1 MQMRK
6 FQKTSKATGKK
17 RKLLSDE
24 RRFRL
29 EKGVRKAW
37 GQRELF
43 LMVIPSVILVAIFFY
58 GPLYGW
64 LMAFV
69 DYKPK
74 LGVFGSEFVGLKYF
88 KQFFS
93 DPDVGII
100 LRNTVAMSAMNIVA
114 HSILPLLLALM
125 INEVT
130 NKVFKGTVQTLT
142 YLPHFISFVV
152 VSNIFLEL
160 LGTEGPINQA
170 LTSMNMTQAAIKF
183 WQEPSWFWLL
193 VTLIRAW
200 KEVGWDAILY
210 LSALSAIDMVQY
222 EAASIDGCGR
232 FRRIWHVT
240 IPNLLPTVVT
250 LWVLNMSG
258 IFAASFDASYML
270 GNAITADVAEVIETY
285 VYSMGISQGMYSYS
299 TAISLLQTVIGFV
312 LVWLTNKLSQKTT
325 DYSLW

>member
-1 MQMRK
+1 MRSTMSRPNRREVAPPK
-6 FQKTSKATGKK
+6 GKK
-17 RKLLSDE
+17 LL
-24 RRFRL
+24 
-29 EKGVRKAW
+29 RKAW
-37 GQRELF
+37 NQRSLF
-43 LMVIPSVILVAIFFY
+43 LMVIPCVVLVAIFY
-58 GPLYGW
+58 CGPMYGW

-69 DYKPK
+69 NYKPK

-88 KQFFS
+88 RQFFG
-93 DPDVGII
+93 DPAVGKI
-100 LRNTVAMSAMNIVA
+100 LRNTVAMSGMNIIA

-125 INEVT
+125 INEVH
-130 NKVFKGTVQTLT
+130 NKYFKSSVQTLT

-160 LGTEGPINQA
+160 LGTEGPLNQA
-170 LTSMNMTQAAIKF
+170 LRNLNMTESAIKF

-193 VTLIRAW
+193 VTIIRAW

-210 LSALSAIDMVQY
+210 LAALAAIDETQY
-222 EAASIDGCGR
+222 EAADIDGCGR
-232 FRRIWHVT
+232 FSRIWYIT

-270 GNAITADVAEVIETY
+270 GNAITSDVAEVIETY
-285 VYSMGISQGMYSYS
+285 VYDIALGSGSQYSYS
-299 TAISLLQTVIGFV
+299 TAISLLQTVIGFIM
-312 LVWLTNKLSQKTT
+312 VWLTNKLSQKTT

>member
-1 MQMRK
+1 MSNALSQ
-6 FQKTSKATGKK
+6 SAHKAK
-17 RKLLSDE
+17 SE
-24 RRFRL
+24 A
-29 EKGVRKAW
+29 RKARTSVLLRKAKH
-37 GQRELF
+37 QKALF
-43 LMVIPSVILVAIFFY
+43 AMAIPCIILVAIFYY

-69 DYKPK
+69 KYSPSK
-74 LGVFGSEFVGLKYF
+74 GVFGSEFVGLHYF

-100 LRNTVAMSAMNIVA
+100 LRNTVVMSAMNIIA

-125 INEVT
+125 INEVA
-130 NKVFKGTVQTLT
+130 NRHFKGAVQTLT

-160 LGTEGPINQA
+160 LGTNGPINEVLQ
-170 LTSMNMTQAAIKF
+170 TTGMVDAAIKF
-183 WQEPSWFWLL
+183 WQEPSLFWLL

-200 KEVGWDAILY
+200 KEVGWDSILY
-210 LSALSAIDMVQY
+210 LSALAAIDNTQY
-222 EAASIDGCGR
+222 EAAGIDGCGR
-232 FRRIWHVT
+232 FRRIWYIT
-240 IPNLLPTVVT
+240 LPNLLPTVVV
-250 LWVLNMSG
+250 LWITNMSG

-270 GNAITADVAEVIETY
+270 GNSITSGVAEVIETY
-285 VYSMGISQGMYSYS
+285 VYKMGISMGMYSYS
-299 TAISLLQTVIGFV
+299 TAISLLQTVIGFI

>member
-1 MQMRK
+1 MKRSKSLNPTQNPKGKTLMQ
-6 FQKTSKATGKK
+6 
-17 RKLLSDE
+17 
-24 RRFRL
+24 
-29 EKGVRKAW
+29 KAW
-37 GQRELF
+37 SQRELF
-43 LMVIPSVILVAIFFY
+43 LMAIPCIILVCVFYY

-69 DYKPK
+69 KYKPAK
-74 LGVFGSEFVGLKYF
+74 GIFGSEFVGLYYF

-100 LRNTVAMSAMNIVA
+100 LRNTVVMSAMNIVA

-125 INEVT
+125 INEAY
-130 NKVFKGTVQTLT
+130 NKYFKRTVQTLT

-160 LGTEGPINQA
+160 LGTEGPVNEA
-170 LTSMNMTQAAIKF
+170 LLNLSLVETAVKF

-193 VTLIRAW
+193 VTIIRAW

-210 LSALSAIDMVQY
+210 LSALAAIDETQY

-232 FRRIWHVT
+232 FRRIWHIT
-240 IPNLLPTVVT
+240 IPNLLPTVVV
-250 LWVLNMSG
+250 LWILNMSG
-258 IFAASFDASYML
+258 IFSASFDASYML
-270 GNAITADVAEVIETY
+270 GNSVTAGVAEVIETY
-285 VYSMGISQGMYSYS
+285 VYKMGISMGMYSYS
-299 TAISLLQTVIGFV
+299 TAISLLQTVIGFI

-325 DYSLW
+325 EYSLW

>member
-1 MQMRK
+1 M
-6 FQKTSKATGKK
+6 
-17 RKLLSDE
+17 
-24 RRFRL
+24 
-29 EKGVRKAW
+29 
-37 GQRELF
+37 
-43 LMVIPSVILVAIFFY
+43 
-58 GPLYGW
+58 
-64 LMAFV
+64 
-69 DYKPK
+69 
-74 LGVFGSEFVGLKYF
+74 
-88 KQFFS
+88 
-93 DPDVGII
+93 
-100 LRNTVAMSAMNIVA
+100 
-114 HSILPLLLALM
+114 
-125 INEVT
+125 
-130 NKVFKGTVQTLT
+130 
-142 YLPHFISFVV
+142 
-152 VSNIFLEL
+152 
-160 LGTEGPINQA
+160 
-170 LTSMNMTQAAIKF
+170 
-183 WQEPSWFWLL
+183 
-193 VTLIRAW
+193 
-200 KEVGWDAILY
+200 GWDAILY

>member
-1 MQMRK
+1 MTNEKRQ
-6 FQKTSKATGKK
+6 
-17 RKLLSDE
+17 RKLE
-24 RRFRL
+24 RRQKNANL
-29 EKGVRKAW
+29 LRKTW
-37 GQRELF
+37 NQRELF
-43 LMVIPSVILVAIFFY
+43 AMAIPCIVLVAIFYY

-64 LMAFV
+64 LMAFFK
-69 DYKPK
+69 YKPSK
-74 LGVFGSEFVGLKYF
+74 GIFGSEFVGLHYF

-100 LRNTVAMSAMNIVA
+100 LRNTVVMSAMNIVA

-125 INEVT
+125 INEVHH
-130 NKVFKGTVQTLT
+130 KKFKGAVQTLT

-160 LGTEGPINQA
+160 LGTNGPVNQA
-170 LTSMNMTQAAIKF
+170 ILKFNLAQSAVKF
-183 WQEPSWFWLL
+183 WQTPSLFWLL

-210 LSALSAIDMVQY
+210 LSALAAIDMNQY
-222 EAASIDGCGR
+222 EAAAIDGCGR
-232 FRRIWHVT
+232 FRKIWYIT
-240 IPNLLPTVVT
+240 IPNLLPTVVV
-250 LWVLNMSG
+250 LWILNMSG

-270 GNAITADVAEVIETY
+270 GNSVTANVAEVIETY
-285 VYSMGISQGMYSYS
+285 VYKMGISMGMYSYS

>member
-1 MQMRK
+1 MKRSKSLNPTRDRKTLMQ
-6 FQKTSKATGKK
+6 
-17 RKLLSDE
+17 
-24 RRFRL
+24 
-29 EKGVRKAW
+29 KAW
-37 GQRELF
+37 SQRELF
-43 LMVIPSVILVAIFFY
+43 LMAIPCIVLVCVFYY

-69 DYKPK
+69 KYKPAK
-74 LGVFGSEFVGLKYF
+74 GIFGSEFVGLYYF

-100 LRNTVAMSAMNIVA
+100 LRNTVVMSAMNIVA

-125 INEVT
+125 INEAY
-130 NKVFKGTVQTLT
+130 NKYFKRTVQTLT

-160 LGTEGPINQA
+160 LGTEGPVNEA
-170 LTSMNMTQAAIKF
+170 LLKMGLVETAVKF

-193 VTLIRAW
+193 VTIIRAW

-210 LSALSAIDMVQY
+210 LSALAAIDETQY

-232 FRRIWHVT
+232 FRRIWHIT
-240 IPNLLPTVVT
+240 IPNLLPTVVV
-250 LWVLNMSG
+250 LWILNMSG
-258 IFAASFDASYML
+258 IFSASFDASYML
-270 GNAITADVAEVIETY
+270 GNSVTAGVAEVIETY
-285 VYSMGISQGMYSYS
+285 VYKMGISMGMYSYS
-299 TAISLLQTVIGFV
+299 TAISLLQTVIGFI

-325 DYSLW
+325 EYSLW

>member
-1 MQMRK
+1 MAKPRVP
-6 FQKTSKATGKK
+6 FQKRSEEELALRRAARSKW
-17 RKLLSDE
+17 LL
-24 RRFRL
+24 
-29 EKGVRKAW
+29 KAKS
-37 GQRELF
+37 QKTLF
-43 LMVIPSVILVAIFFY
+43 AMAVPCIILIAVFFY

-69 DYKPK
+69 RYRPSK
-74 LGVFGSEFVGLKYF
+74 GVFGSEFMGLYYF
-88 KQFFS
+88 RQFFS

-114 HSILPLLLALM
+114 HSILPLLLALL
-125 INEVT
+125 INEVSH
-130 NKVFKGTVQTLT
+130 KVFKSAVQTLT

-160 LGTEGPINQA
+160 LGTSGPVNQA
-170 LTSMNMTQAAIKF
+170 MLATGIADTAIKF
-183 WQEPSWFWLL
+183 WQEPSLFWIL

-210 LSALSAIDMVQY
+210 LAAIAAIDGTQY

-232 FRRIWHVT
+232 FRRIWYVT
-240 IPNLLPTVVT
+240 IPNLLPTAVV
-250 LWVLNMSG
+250 LWITNMSG

-270 GNAITADVAEVIETY
+270 GNSVTANVAEVIETY
-285 VYSMGISQGMYSYS
+285 VYKMGISMGMYSYS
-299 TAISLLQTVIGFV
+299 TAISLLQTVIGFI
-312 LVWLTNKLSQKTT
+312 LVWITNTLSRKAT

>member
-1 MQMRK
+1 MKRRNNAE
-6 FQKTSKATGKK
+6 TPKK
-17 RKLLSDE
+17 RKKGDL
-24 RRFRL
+24 RRKL
-29 EKGVRKAW
+29 W
-37 GQRELF
+37 SQRELF
-43 LMVIPSVILVAIFFY
+43 LMVIPCIVLVCIFYY

-69 DYKPK
+69 QYKPSQ
-74 LGVFGSEFVGLKYF
+74 GVFGSKFVGLYYF

-93 DPDVGII
+93 DPDVGMI
-100 LRNTVAMSAMNIVA
+100 LRNTIVMSAMNIVA

-125 INEVT
+125 INEAY
-130 NKVFKGTVQTLT
+130 NKYFKRAVQTLT

-160 LGTEGPINQA
+160 LGTDGPINEA
-170 LTSMNMTQAAIKF
+170 LTSMGLVESAVKF

-193 VTLIRAW
+193 VTIIRAW

-210 LSALSAIDMVQY
+210 LSALAAIDETQY

-232 FRRIWHVT
+232 FRRIWHIT
-240 IPNLLPTVVT
+240 IPILLPTVVV
-250 LWVLNMSG
+250 LWILNMSG
-258 IFAASFDASYML
+258 IFSASFDASYML
-270 GNAITADVAEVIETY
+270 GNSVTANVAEVIETY
-285 VYSMGISQGMYSYS
+285 VYKMGISMGMYSYS
-299 TAISLLQTVIGFV
+299 TAISLLQTVIGFI

>member
-1 MQMRK
+1 MKRSKSLNAAQNPKGKTLMQ
-6 FQKTSKATGKK
+6 
-17 RKLLSDE
+17 
-24 RRFRL
+24 
-29 EKGVRKAW
+29 KAW
-37 GQRELF
+37 SQRELF
-43 LMVIPSVILVAIFFY
+43 LMAIPCIILVCVFYY

-69 DYKPK
+69 KYKPSK
-74 LGVFGSEFVGLKYF
+74 GVFGSEFVGLYYF

-100 LRNTVAMSAMNIVA
+100 LRNTVVMSAMNIVA

-125 INEVT
+125 INEAY
-130 NKVFKGTVQTLT
+130 NKYFKRTVQTLT

-160 LGTEGPINQA
+160 LGTEGPVNEA
-170 LTSMNMTQAAIKF
+170 LLNLSLVETAVKF

-193 VTLIRAW
+193 VTIIRAW

-210 LSALSAIDMVQY
+210 LSALAAIDETQY

-232 FRRIWHVT
+232 FRRIWHIT
-240 IPNLLPTVVT
+240 IPNLLPTVVV
-250 LWVLNMSG
+250 LWILNMSG
-258 IFAASFDASYML
+258 IFSASFDASYML
-270 GNAITADVAEVIETY
+270 GNSVTAGVAEVIETY
-285 VYSMGISQGMYSYS
+285 VYKMGISMGMYSYS
-299 TAISLLQTVIGFV
+299 TAISLLQTVIGFI

-325 DYSLW
+325 EYSLW

>member
-1 MQMRK
+1 M
-6 FQKTSKATGKK
+6 KAIRRAETD
-17 RKLLSDE
+17 RSSPPSRVNTLL
-24 RRFRL
+24 
-29 EKGVRKAW
+29 RKAW
-37 GQRELF
+37 SQRMLL
-43 LMVIPSVILVAIFFY
+43 LMVLPCVILVLIFYY
-58 GPLYGW
+58 GPMYGW

-74 LGVFGSEFVGLKYF
+74 LGVFGSKFVGLRYF

-93 DPDVGII
+93 DPDVGMI
-100 LRNTVAMSAMNIVA
+100 LRNTVAMSAMNIVCN
-114 HSILPLLLALM
+114 SVLPLLLALM
-125 INEVT
+125 INEVS
-130 NKVFKGTVQTLT
+130 KKYFKSAVQTLT

-160 LGTEGPINQA
+160 LGSKGPINEI
-170 LTSMNMTQAAIKF
+170 LVNTGMVQAAVKF

-193 VTLIRAW
+193 VTLVRAW

-210 LSALSAIDMVQY
+210 LSALAAIDVTQY

-232 FRRIWHVT
+232 FRRIWHIT

-270 GNAITADVAEVIETY
+270 GNAVTADVAEVIETY

-299 TAISLLQTVIGFV
+299 TAINLLQTVIGFI
-312 LVWLTNKLSQKTT
+312 LVWLTNKLAQKTT
-325 DYSLW
+325 EYSLW

>member
-160 LGTEGPINQA
+160 LGTGGPINQA

-183 WQEPSWFWLL
+183 WHGRPGS
-193 VTLIRAW
+193 
-200 KEVGWDAILY
+200 
-210 LSALSAIDMVQY
+210 
-222 EAASIDGCGR
+222 GCWSR
-232 FRRIWHVT
+232 
-240 IPNLLPTVVT
+240 
-250 LWVLNMSG
+250 
-258 IFAASFDASYML
+258 
-270 GNAITADVAEVIETY
+270 
-285 VYSMGISQGMYSYS
+285 
-299 TAISLLQTVIGFV
+299 
-312 LVWLTNKLSQKTT
+312 
-325 DYSLW
+325 

>member
-1 MQMRK
+1 MKAIRRTERDRSSPPSRANTLLRK
-6 FQKTSKATGKK
+6 VWSQ
-17 RKLLSDE
+17 RMLL
-24 RRFRL
+24 
-29 EKGVRKAW
+29 
-37 GQRELF
+37 
-43 LMVIPSVILVAIFFY
+43 LMVFPCVILVAVFYY
-58 GPLYGW
+58 GPMYGW

-74 LGVFGSEFVGLKYF
+74 LGVFGSEFVGLRYF

-93 DPDVGII
+93 DPDVVMI
-100 LRNTVAMSAMNIVA
+100 LRNTVAMSAMNIVCN
-114 HSILPLLLALM
+114 SVLPLLLALM
-125 INEVT
+125 INEVG
-130 NKVFKGTVQTLT
+130 KKYFKSAVQTLT

-160 LGTEGPINQA
+160 LGSKGPVNEI
-170 LTSMNMTQAAIKF
+170 LMSTGMVQAAVKF

-193 VTLIRAW
+193 VTLVRAW

-210 LSALSAIDMVQY
+210 LSALAAIDMTQY

-232 FRRIWHVT
+232 FRRIWYIT

-270 GNAITADVAEVIETY
+270 GNAVTADVAEVIETY

-299 TAISLLQTVIGFV
+299 TAINLLQTVIGFI
-312 LVWLTNKLSQKTT
+312 LVWLTNKLAQKTT
-325 DYSLW
+325 EYSLW

>member
-1 MQMRK
+1 MKRRNNAE
-6 FQKTSKATGKK
+6 TPKK
-17 RKLLSDE
+17 RKKGDL
-24 RRFRL
+24 RRKL
-29 EKGVRKAW
+29 W
-37 GQRELF
+37 SQRELF
-43 LMVIPSVILVAIFFY
+43 LMVIPCIVLVCIFYY

-69 DYKPK
+69 QYKPSQ
-74 LGVFGSEFVGLKYF
+74 GVFGSKFVGLYYF

-93 DPDVGII
+93 YPDVGMI
-100 LRNTVAMSAMNIVA
+100 LRNTIVMSAMNIVA

-125 INEVT
+125 INEAY
-130 NKVFKGTVQTLT
+130 NKYFKRAVQTLT

-160 LGTEGPINQA
+160 LGTDGPINEA
-170 LTSMNMTQAAIKF
+170 LTSMGLVESAVKF

-193 VTLIRAW
+193 VTIIRAW

-210 LSALSAIDMVQY
+210 LSALAAIDETQY

-232 FRRIWHVT
+232 FRRIWHIT
-240 IPNLLPTVVT
+240 IPNLLPTVVV
-250 LWVLNMSG
+250 LWILNMSG
-258 IFAASFDASYML
+258 IFSASFDASYML
-270 GNAITADVAEVIETY
+270 GNSVTANVAEVIETY
-285 VYSMGISQGMYSYS
+285 VYKMGISMGMYSYS
-299 TAISLLQTVIGFV
+299 TAISLLQTVIGFI

>member
-1 MQMRK
+1 MSNASTRL
-6 FQKTSKATGKK
+6 SREDKAAA
-17 RKLLSDE
+17 RKLQTSAL
-24 RRFRL
+24 L
-29 EKGVRKAW
+29 RKAKN
-37 GQRELF
+37 QKALF
-43 LMVIPSVILVAIFFY
+43 AMAIPCILLIVIFYY

-69 DYKPK
+69 RYSPSK
-74 LGVFGSEFVGLKYF
+74 GVFGSEFVGLHYF

-93 DPDVGII
+93 DPDVGMI
-100 LRNTVAMSAMNIVA
+100 LRNTVAMSMMNIVA

-125 INEVT
+125 INEVA
-130 NKVFKGTVQTLT
+130 NKYFKGTVQTLT

-152 VSNIFLEL
+152 VSNVFLEL
-160 LGTEGPINQA
+160 LSTTGPVNQA
-170 LTSMNMTQAAIKF
+170 LLTTGMADAAIKF
-183 WQEPSWFWLL
+183 WQEPSLFWFL

-210 LSALSAIDMVQY
+210 LSALAAIDEAQY

-232 FRRIWHVT
+232 FRRIWHIT

-270 GNAITADVAEVIETY
+270 GNSITSGVAEVIETY
-285 VYSMGISQGMYSYS
+285 VYKMGISMGMYSYS
-299 TAISLLQTVIGFV
+299 TAISLLQTVIGFI
-312 LVWLTNKLSQKTT
+312 LVWLTNKLSQKLTE
-325 DYSLW
+325 YSLW